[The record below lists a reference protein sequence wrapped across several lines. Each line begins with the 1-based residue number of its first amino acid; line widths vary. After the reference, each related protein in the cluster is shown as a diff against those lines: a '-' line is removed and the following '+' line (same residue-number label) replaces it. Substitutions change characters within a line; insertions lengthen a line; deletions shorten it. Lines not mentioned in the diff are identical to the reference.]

1 MDAAQAR
8 EAALELI
15 KSKDAKEL
23 ELGQLHEALQSQNAE
38 LGQSLID
45 PEGFPRGDI
54 DVHNVRLT
62 RVRVIELRNDIKA
75 ISEKIK
81 ELLEVALARPPPS
94 ESKASTSSAR
104 EEAAPLPFALC
115 NGVAPGS
122 PAATAGLRRGDKFVR
137 FGSIKFDNHDT
148 LRAVAAEV
156 QQNENGYV
164 QEDTEAEGPSQFS
177 TRIRRV
183 NKRKIATWVGKT
195 ANTDFY
201 HGQQLRYLHFQI
213 TQILLRRQTQ
223 QLMILWDLP
232 IEFEVRSTSSVN
244 IWSKLKVVTQMIV
257 RDLWAMYI
265 SLTDLEAEP
274 YKDVDDRGSRDGSSP
289 DKEAAPEYH
298 DPLAALYN
306 ALSDSASSTDSEP
319 DATSDKS
326 TRSESPKK
334 STGEATSGYGNY
346 TSKSTRK
353 PRKPFDPSRRLQMH
367 YTLVIC
373 YLACLTLRLPVLMR
387 DLLDLAAS
395 HKIAYLDILAQ
406 VPEDMRKH
414 LETVRTADFIEDVRV
429 EALCSN
435 VVHI

>member
-1 MDAAQAR
+1 
-8 EAALELI
+8 
-15 KSKDAKEL
+15 
-23 ELGQLHEALQSQNAE
+23 
-38 LGQSLID
+38 
-45 PEGFPRGDI
+45 
-54 DVHNVRLT
+54 
-62 RVRVIELRNDIKA
+62 
-75 ISEKIK
+75 
-81 ELLEVALARPPPS
+81 
-94 ESKASTSSAR
+94 
-104 EEAAPLPFALC
+104 
-115 NGVAPGS
+115 
-122 PAATAGLRRGDKFVR
+122 
-137 FGSIKFDNHDT
+137 
-148 LRAVAAEV
+148 
-156 QQNENGYV
+156 
-164 QEDTEAEGPSQFS
+164 
-177 TRIRRV
+177 
-183 NKRKIATWVGKT
+183 
-195 ANTDFY
+195 
-201 HGQQLRYLHFQI
+201 
-213 TQILLRRQTQ
+213 
-223 QLMILWDLP
+223 MILWDLP

-387 DLLDLAAS
+387 DLLEYVAEPHHFAWLTQVQPGRLTQNRISRHIGTSARRHAQALGDGQDRRLHRGRACRS
-395 HKIAYLDILAQ
+395 LVLECRAYLTLS
-406 VPEDMRKH
+406 VP
-414 LETVRTADFIEDVRV
+414 
-429 EALCSN
+429 
-435 VVHI
+435 